1 MFLIK
6 TINGYLLIKSNQKSM
21 GRQVKLAALILA
33 GASLLTAC
41 DQSKSDRQASA
52 TGADTAVAT
61 ESSGPSMTSAAGSQM
76 NTLTDEEKNNGWK
89 LLFDGKNTNGWR
101 GAYKDKFPEKGWVV
115 EDGTL
120 TILKSDGSES
130 ASYGDI
136 VTVDEYDNFEL
147 AFEFKLT
154 EGANSG
160 VKYFVV
166 EHQPKPKGSAF
177 GLEYQ
182 VLDDDKHPD
191 AKMGSNGNRTISSL
205 YDLIPAKDKQVNP
218 IGEWNQAR
226 IVSQGK
232 KVEHWLN
239 GKKVVEFERGSQQ
252 FRDLVAKSKY
262 AAPEY
267 NKNGRFGEAPKGHI
281 LLQDHGDKV
290 SYRNIKIRTLPNA

>member
-1 MFLIK
+1 MIK
-6 TINGYLLIKSNQKSM
+6 TKKTFSQPLKCAAILLL
-21 GRQVKLAALILA
+21 GGTLV
-33 GASLLTAC
+33 TAC
-41 DQSKSDRQASA
+41 NQNNTNTQASA
-52 TGADTAVAT
+52 TDVDTAVVQENADIA
-61 ESSGPSMTSAAGSQM
+61 MTSAAGSQM
-76 NTLTDEEKNNGWK
+76 NTLTEAEKNNGWK
-89 LLFDGKNTNGWR
+89 LLFDGQTTNGWR
-101 GAYKDKFPEKGWVV
+101 GAYKDQFPDKGWVV

-136 VTVDEYDNFEL
+136 VTVEAYDNFEL
-147 AFEFKLT
+147 SFEFKLT

-160 VKYFVV
+160 LKYYVV

-191 AKMGSNGNRTISSL
+191 AKMGNNGNRTVGSL

-226 IVSQGK
+226 IVSQGN

-239 GKKVVEFERGSQQ
+239 GKKVVEYERGSGQ
-252 FRDLVAKSKY
+252 FRDMVAKSKY

-290 SYRNIKIRTLPNA
+290 SYRNIKIRTLPKA